1 MTSNPV
7 FSAYERARRGAR
19 ELGRMDASVELSES
33 AFAKINGKEDEIFYP
48 AQSPDLTISRRKSGS
63 L

>member
-1 MTSNPV
+1 
-7 FSAYERARRGAR
+7 
-19 ELGRMDASVELSES
+19 MDASVELSES